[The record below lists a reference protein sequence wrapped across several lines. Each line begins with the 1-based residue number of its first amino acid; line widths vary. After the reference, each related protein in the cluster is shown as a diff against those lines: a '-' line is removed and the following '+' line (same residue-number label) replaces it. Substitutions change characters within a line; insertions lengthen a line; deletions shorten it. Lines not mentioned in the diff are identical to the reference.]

1 MIMKYGYA
9 SSLNCD
15 GHDSFVHQGQSLRA
29 SEPRGCHHA
38 AASRVGCLLLARL
51 GLGCHRFAG
60 LRPRR
65 EAAWTRPT
73 ADCRLHPSKLEG
85 LVILHRPTR
94 IFFYDLVLFVLLS
107 FLGLVV
113 SATRYRILPS
123 SYGTWHV
130 VILNRFAFDILVLV
144 HDMLFC
150 DEIVILRVLSAS

>member
-38 AASRVGCLLLARL
+38 AASRVGCLLL

-73 ADCRLHPSKLEG
+73 ADCRLLHHPSKLEG
-85 LVILHRPTR
+85 RVTLHRPTR